1 MTYKDA
7 PKLVQH
13 PVRRRIETL
22 QVLLRPANHLRK
34 SLSGSTTRKA
44 QASCST
50 EAFSRTWRLHDSP
63 SPSCEGLRGMGIE
76 SMERSLLGSKFGM

>member
-34 SLSGSTTRKA
+34 SLSGSTTGKA
-44 QASCST
+44 QASPL
-50 EAFSRTWRLHDSP
+50 FG
-63 SPSCEGLRGMGIE
+63 GLQQDLAA
-76 SMERSLLGSKFGM
+76 S

>member
-34 SLSGSTTRKA
+34 SLSGSTTGKA
-44 QASCST
+44 QAS
-50 EAFSRTWRLHDSP
+50 
-63 SPSCEGLRGMGIE
+63 
-76 SMERSLLGSKFGM
+76 SLFASL